1 MSHAHNALLPESADE
16 YLDVLVLCSAPV
28 DLRPSL
34 NLAQELANFEDEI
47 RRSPLPIRLRRVFPP
62 TLDQLQRELSPTG
75 RCLSEALPSVGPYVF
90 ALSTA
95 SIR

>member
-1 MSHAHNALLPESADE
+1 MSHDQTAATPTSDDE

-62 TLDQLQRELSPTG
+62 TLYQLQRTCWNRHFRDVVDATILCSCTD
-75 RCLSEALPSVGPYVF
+75 
-90 ALSTA
+90 
-95 SIR
+95 